1 MDKHEIVGK
10 TLKDTWAMIIWK
22 ATHMSPASAAL
33 SKIVGKNE
41 CNSICRILILVRYHK
56 IDIALK

>member
-22 ATHMSPASAAL
+22 ANHMSSASAAL
-33 SKIVGKNE
+33 SKIGKN
-41 CNSICRILILVRYHK
+41 
-56 IDIALK
+56 

>member
-10 TLKDTWAMIIWK
+10 TVKDTWAMIIWK

-33 SKIVGKNE
+33 SKIVGKN
-41 CNSICRILILVRYHK
+41 
-56 IDIALK
+56 